1 MNAMRPAGRCF
12 EIEQVRFGN
21 GNVYRAP
28 LFATGEV
35 AQISAAVRDVPAS
48 LLVEA
53 WNSPDSSMVTIGAPL
68 YRNRDVPEHYTA
80 CARAQNRL
88 LYRHFRLAH
97 ERVAG
102 FFERRYGALVVF
114 AEELAVPG
122 FHVFTFP
129 RAGEH
134 GAGGWHVDMLHA
146 QVPFFA
152 RHRAEVAGV
161 VNFTVPF
168 EVPAGGTGMDIEE
181 DAPGSPQSGGGAHV
195 WMPYEPGVMVFTEAE
210 YRHRIG
216 SSHCLRD
223 GERRVTLQGHGVLF
237 RGRWILFW

>member
-1 MNAMRPAGRCF
+1 
-12 EIEQVRFGN
+12 
-21 GNVYRAP
+21 
-28 LFATGEV
+28 
-35 AQISAAVRDVPAS
+35 VRDVPAS

-53 WNSPDSSMVTIGAPL
+53 WDSPDSSMATIGAPL
-68 YRNRDVPEHYTA
+68 YRNRHVPEHYSA

-102 FFERRYGALVVF
+102 FFEHRYGAPVVF

-129 RAGEH
+129 SAGEH
-134 GAGGWHVDMLHA
+134 EAGGWHVDMLHA

-152 RHRAEVAGV
+152 RHRAEVGGV

-168 EVPAGGTGMDIEE
+168 EVPDGGTGMDIED
-181 DAPGSPQSGGGAHV
+181 DAPGLSQRGGGAHV
-195 WMPYEPGVMVFTEAE
+195 RVPYEPGVMVFTEAE
-210 YRHRIG
+210 YWHRIG
-216 SSHCLRD
+216 RSCCLRD

-237 RGRWILFW
+237 RDRWVLFW